1 MCGEEMRPF
10 AAEVIRDNASVLVR
24 LVGDLDL
31 ATVPDLHL
39 TVGCLFGEPLS
50 SLTVD
55 LTDLAFVDLTG
66 LRALAIAGDT
76 VSEGG
81 AEFHLVGVN
90 DDVLRLI
97 RLAQLDAL
105 ERACDLTL
113 ALNTANRGG
122 ERRA

>member
-1 MCGEEMRPF
+1 MRPF
-10 AAEVIRDNASVLVR
+10 AAEVLRQNGSVLVR

-39 TVGCLFGEPLS
+39 TVACLFGEPLA

-66 LRALAIAGDT
+66 LRALAIVGDT

-81 AEFHLVGVN
+81 VEFHLVGVN
-90 DDVLRLI
+90 DYVSRLI
-97 RLAQLDAL
+97 RLADLDGL
-105 ERACDLTL
+105 QRACGMTL
-113 ALNTANRGG
+113 ALRDPSGG
-122 ERRA
+122 GVSRA

>member
-10 AAEVIRDNASVLVR
+10 AAEVLQENGSVLVR

-39 TVGCLFGEPLS
+39 TVARLLGESLA

-55 LTDLAFVDLTG
+55 LTDLAFVDFTG
-66 LRALAIAGDT
+66 LRALAVAGDT

-81 AEFHLVGVN
+81 VKFNLVGVS
-90 DDVLRLI
+90 DFVSRLI
-97 RLAQLDAL
+97 RLAGFDGL
-105 ERACDLTL
+105 ERACGFSLCVHEP
-113 ALNTANRGG
+113 AGKGRKP
-122 ERRA
+122 